1 MKTDNFAAKIETL
14 KNTVANIQSTK
25 ITKLPFWADVKRGT
39 PNSFL
44 RSALFSAIQSK
55 DRVWLKREILFSQQ
69 GIVIKFTGQ
78 QLNQED
84 LTLWE
89 ALVHFYREQPLGDE
103 IEFTAYRILKLLDFC
118 TGGIDRQRLDDG
130 IIRLIACA
138 VEIEYNG
145 RKFAGSLVTNC
156 IQNEVTKT
164 YTLTFDKK
172 LIQLFG
178 EDTWTAIDW
187 QQRLELRCKPLAQAL
202 HAYYSSH
209 KTPYPVTLE
218 FLQQLTGSRNTQPA
232 GFKRH
237 VCAALDVLVAI
248 GFLQNYSVVDG
259 LVNVR
264 RMATSTA
271 LPTCPQG

>member
-1 MKTDNFAAKIETL
+1 MNHDAKFTVKLENL
-14 KNTVANIQSTK
+14 KKNVAERQ
-25 ITKLPFWADVKRGT
+25 ITRVVQLPFWDGRKWGT

-69 GIVIKFTGQ
+69 GIVIKFTGE

-89 ALVHFYREQPLGDE
+89 ALVHFYKENPLGNE
-103 IEFTAYRILKLLDFC
+103 VEFTAYKILRLLDLGTC
-118 TGGIDRQRLDDG
+118 GSDRQRLDEG
-130 IIRLIACA
+130 IIRLAACA
-138 VEIEYNG
+138 VEIEHDG
-145 RKFAGSLVTNC
+145 RKFFDSLVKSGRIGEASTVYRL
-156 IQNEVTKT
+156 ELST
-164 YTLTFDKK
+164 K
-172 LIQLFG
+172 LIQLFR
-178 EDTWTAIDW
+178 EDQWTAIDW
-187 QQRLELRCKPLAQAL
+187 KQRLELRRKPLAQAL

-218 FLQQLTGSRNTQPA
+218 FLQQLTGSRNLQPA

-248 GFLQNYSVVDG
+248 GFLQSFNVHGDLVSVKRSEI
-259 LVNVR
+259 L
-264 RMATSTA
+264 
-271 LPTCPQG
+271 LK